1 MSWFD
6 YSQNNSGGGFH
17 VNDQVGQYV
26 LIEATSPYRADLR
39 AEEIGIYFDGV
50 EDDRDCDCCG
60 DRWDRQF
67 ENATGTETPTLYGKS
82 LDDFKPHFMGDEP
95 VVVMVYPLE
104 GEPYRREYTRFGTQ
118 QDNDDQED

>member
-6 YSQNNSGGGFH
+6 FRQNNSGGHFH
-17 VNDQVGQYV
+17 VDDRVGHYV
-26 LIEATSPYRADLR
+26 LIEATSHHCANKR

-60 DRWDRQF
+60 DRWDRQSSYD
-67 ENATGTETPTLYGKS
+67 AGTETPTLYGKE
-82 LDDFKPHFMGDEP
+82 LDEFEPHFMGDEP

-104 GEPYRREYTRFGTQ
+104 GEPYRHEYTRFGTQ
-118 QDNDDQED
+118 NDQD